1 MRILVTGSSG
11 QVGSALMAALAPLG
25 TVLATGRSNFDL
37 ATPRTLL
44 GQLDDLTPDIIINPA
59 AYTAVDQA
67 EDERELAMRVNAEAP
82 RVMAQWAASHAVP
95 LIHFS
100 TDYVFGGAGD
110 RAWRED
116 DATAPLSAYGS
127 SKLAGEREV
136 LAAGGCP
143 LIVRTSW
150 VYAAKGKNFLRTI
163 ARLAREREELRIV
176 SDQVG
181 APTSARRLADVVAL
195 MLAAGIDDLR
205 IRTTRARGLVHVC
218 AAGEASWYQFAS
230 AIIDGLKCRGVKLA
244 VTRVVPIRSDDYP
257 TPAKRPRNSRLD
269 LGRLHELFGI
279 RTPHWEQDLMP
290 ELDQLAQEIS
300 GRVT

>member
-11 QVGSALMAALAPLG
+11 QVGSALVTALAPLG
-25 TVLATGRSNFDL
+25 TVLATDRSNLDL
-37 ATPRTLL
+37 AMLYTLP
-44 GQLDDLTPDIIINPA
+44 GQLDHLAPDIIINPA

-67 EDERELAMRVNAEAP
+67 EDERELAMRVNAKAP
-82 RVMAQWAASHAVP
+82 RVMAQWADTHAVP
-95 LIHFS
+95 FIHFS
-100 TDYVFGGAGD
+100 TDYVFSGAGD

-116 DATAPLSAYGS
+116 DTTAPLSAYGL

-181 APTSARRLADVVAL
+181 APTSARRLAEVVAL
-195 MLAAGIDDLR
+195 MLASGIDDLR
-205 IRTTRARGLVHVC
+205 TRATRARGLVHVC
-218 AAGEASWYQFAS
+218 AAGEASWHQFAR
-230 AIIDGLKCRGVKLA
+230 AIVDGLKSRGVKLA
-244 VTRVVPIRSDDYP
+244 VTRVVPIRSEEYP
-257 TPAKRPRNSRLD
+257 TTAKRPRNSRLD

-279 RTPHWEQDLMP
+279 RTPHWEEDLVP
-290 ELDQLAQEIS
+290 ELDQLAREIS
-300 GRVT
+300 G

>member
-11 QVGSALMAALAPLG
+11 QVGSALMTALAPLG
-25 TVLATGRSNFDL
+25 TVLATDRSNLDL
-37 ATPRTLL
+37 AMPQALP
-44 GQLDDLTPDIIINPA
+44 GQLDHLAPNIIINPA

-67 EDERELAMRVNAEAP
+67 EDERELAMRVNAKAP
-82 RVMAQWAASHAVP
+82 GVMSQWAATHAVP
-95 LIHFS
+95 FIHFS
-100 TDYVFGGAGD
+100 TDYVFSGAGD

-116 DATAPLSAYGS
+116 DTTAPLSAYGL

-163 ARLAREREELRIV
+163 ARLARERKELRIV

-181 APTSARRLADVVAL
+181 APTSARRLAEVLAL
-195 MLAAGIDDLR
+195 MLAADIDDLR
-205 IRTTRARGLVHVC
+205 TRATRARGLVHVC
-218 AAGEASWYQFAS
+218 AAGEASWHQFAS
-230 AIIDGLKCRGVKLA
+230 AIVDGLKSRGVKLA
-244 VTRVVPIRSDDYP
+244 VTRVVPIRSDEYP

-279 RTPHWEQDLMP
+279 RTPHWEEDLVP
-290 ELDQLAQEIS
+290 ELDQLAQEIL
-300 GRVT
+300 G

>member
-11 QVGSALMAALAPLG
+11 QVGGALLSALAPLG
-25 TVLATGRSNFDL
+25 TVLATDRSNFDL
-37 ATPRTLL
+37 AMPHTLPGRL
-44 GQLDDLTPDIIINPA
+44 DQLVPDIIINPA

-67 EDERELAMRVNAEAP
+67 EDERELAMQVNAKAP
-82 RVMAQWAASHAVP
+82 RVMAQWAATHKVP

-100 TDYVFGGAGD
+100 TDYVFSGAGD

-116 DATAPLSAYGS
+116 DTTAPLSAYGL

-163 ARLAREREELRIV
+163 ARLARERENLRIV

-181 APTSARRLADVVAL
+181 APTSAKRLADVVAL
-195 MLAAGIDDLR
+195 MLAAGIDDLCAR
-205 IRTTRARGLVHVC
+205 VTRAGGLVHVC
-218 AAGEASWYQFAS
+218 AEGEASWHQFAS
-230 AIIDGLKCRGVKLA
+230 AIVDGLKSRGVKLA
-244 VTRVVPIRSDDYP
+244 VTRVAPIRSDEYP

-269 LGRLHELFGI
+269 LGRLHESFGI
-279 RTPHWEQDLMP
+279 RTPHWEQDLVP
-290 ELDQLAQEIS
+290 ELDQLAQEIL
-300 GRVT
+300 G